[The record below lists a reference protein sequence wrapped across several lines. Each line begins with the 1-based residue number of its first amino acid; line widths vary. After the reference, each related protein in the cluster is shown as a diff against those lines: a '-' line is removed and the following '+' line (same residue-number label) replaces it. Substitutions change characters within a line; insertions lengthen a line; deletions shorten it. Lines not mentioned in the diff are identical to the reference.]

1 MPVSSVSVQII
12 QTMIFFHRIATKRA
26 QIPGTEIDYP
36 RAKLST
42 FDKLAF
48 LLTLRKLTK
57 EIKMKKSSWKTT
69 LGGILAFAGPVAK
82 NTLPEQWQWIGDALL
97 SVGALI
103 VGLAARDNN
112 VTSAEAG
119 AK

>member
-1 MPVSSVSVQII
+1 
-12 QTMIFFHRIATKRA
+12 MIFRRPKIKRA
-26 QIPGTEIDYP
+26 QIPGTDIDYP
-36 RAKLST
+36 RARLT
-42 FDKLAF
+42 LFDKVALLLAIK
-48 LLTLRKLTK
+48 KLAH
-57 EIKMKKSSWKTT
+57 EITMKKASWKTT

-82 NTLPEQWQWIGDALL
+82 NALPEQWQWIGDALL

-103 VGLAARDNN
+103 VGMAARDNN

>member
-1 MPVSSVSVQII
+1 
-12 QTMIFFHRIATKRA
+12 MILFHRMPTKRA

-48 LLTLRKLTK
+48 LLAIRKLTK

-82 NTLPEQWQWIGDALL
+82 NALPEQWQWIGDALL

-103 VGLAARDNN
+103 VGFAARDNN